1 MYLVLAGAL
10 ALLALLL
17 AWPVPRALARAR
29 WVLSAPR
36 AAVGLWQAIG
46 LCGGISAIGAL
57 LLVGFAPL
65 GPDWS
70 VANLS
75 ALVLAALLFSW
86 LAGVLVTSA
95 VRIER
100 DLRRQRAA
108 VDLLTR
114 PDPDGVRVLEHPEPI
129 AYCVPGAHPRIVVT
143 AGAIAT
149 LPPDELAALLAHER
163 AHAQGRHELVIQP
176 FVAWQ
181 TALPFLAPARRA
193 TEAVAHLVEM
203 LADDAA
209 AEATSR
215 MAVARALARVG
226 AQRSPAGGVR
236 TESASVLSRVQRL
249 SGAAPAA
256 PNERSAT
263 RV

>member
-1 MYLVLAGAL
+1 MYLVLAGGL
-10 ALLALLL
+10 AVLALLL
-17 AWPVPRALARAR
+17 AWPVPQTLARAR
-29 WVLSAPR
+29 WTAAAPR
-36 AAVGLWQAIG
+36 AAIGLWQLIG
-46 LCGGISAIGAL
+46 LCGGVSAIAAL

-65 GPDWS
+65 GRAWS
-70 VANLS
+70 VLNLA

-86 LAGVLVTSA
+86 LSGVLVTSA

-100 DLRRQRAA
+100 GLRRQRAM

-114 PDPDGVRVLEHPEPI
+114 PEADGVRVLEHPEPV

-143 AGAIAT
+143 AGAIAA
-149 LPPDELAALLAHER
+149 LPPEELAALLAHER

-193 TEAVAHLVEM
+193 TAAVAQLVEM

-209 AEATSR
+209 AEATSKL
-215 MAVARALARVG
+215 AVARALARLG
-226 AQRSPAGGVR
+226 AQRSPAGGVQ
-236 TESASVLSRVQRL
+236 TESASVLTRVQRL
-249 SGAAPAA
+249 NGPISP
-256 PNERSAT
+256 ERMK
-263 RV
+263 VK